1 VTKTLYFVLTNAAI
15 TEVYL
20 KKLDNSGPFE
30 SHFKIGDQRVNIT
43 VGNYLLMFDDS
54 IRSYYKF
61 KNDGSNYDILPIKTT
76 SSGNQFG
83 SVLTNNFAYYKMLN
97 GNFAITSHQGAI
109 GAVSSTFGFF
119 NEKDLIASGED
130 LTGNGQFMPIVHYN
144 KYNFIFISQN
154 IFSFCR
160 YNTKLIFTY
169 QDLSILTSSERTEA
183 KTDFQSAMRV
193 AFNIEKQF
201 ILTLD
206 SIKIY

>member
-1 VTKTLYFVLTNAAI
+1 VIKTLYFVLTNAFI

-20 KKLDNSGPFE
+20 KKLDASGAFD

-76 SSGNQFG
+76 SSGSQFG
-83 SVLTNNFAYYKMLN
+83 SVLTDNFAYYKMLN
-97 GNFAITSHQGAI
+97 GNFAITSHKGAV

-169 QDLSILTSSERTEA
+169 QDLSILTTS
-183 KTDFQSAMRV
+183 
-193 AFNIEKQF
+193 
-201 ILTLD
+201 
-206 SIKIY
+206 